1 MKLLCLAGVILH
13 LLPQLPVLL
22 IPFILERWAEPLVTQ
37 ELHFHQSGSK
47 MKKQIVGVGRSAWS
61 MLEEVRTHRCRSH
74 CSLRLFFVFLF
85 FWKSFTQDRQKSNFI
100 HPRKQETV
108 KKKNRRPESTVLSIS
123 DVKPRGDSAGAE
135 KQLLFLLE
143 RRITGAAEINPPPVC
158 RENEI

>member
-1 MKLLCLAGVILH
+1 MKLLRLTGVILH

-22 IPFILERWAEPLVTQ
+22 TFPFILERWA

-47 MKKQIVGVGRSAWS
+47 MKKQTVGVGRLVWS
-61 MLEEVRTHRCRSH
+61 VLEEVRTRRCRSH
-74 CSLRLFFVFLF
+74 CSLLWDCFWFY
-85 FWKSFTQDRQKSNFI
+85 WKSFTQDRQKSNFI

-108 KKKNRRPESTVLSIS
+108 KKKNRCPESTILSIS
-123 DVKPRGDSAGAE
+123 DVKPRGDSARAE